1 MYPSLFLSLHIR
13 INLFVALH
21 LVIPDHRRVL
31 LRQRLAVLQLVNTL
45 SSVALLELVSDYT
58 SLHSLNP

>member
-1 MYPSLFLSLHIR
+1 MDSFTY
-13 INLFVALH
+13 

-45 SSVALLELVSDYT
+45 SSVAFLELVSDYT
-58 SLHSLNP
+58 SLHSLNPRFPNVFFAGLDTL

>member
-1 MYPSLFLSLHIR
+1 MDSFTY
-13 INLFVALH
+13 

-45 SSVALLELVSDYT
+45 SSVAFLELVSDYT